1 MKRGGLGGK
10 ASHPIK
16 PEPLG
21 GTNDEEASG
30 RTRKA
35 QAAERETQ
43 EGCPQGR
50 CSHLTPKRKVHAIH
64 ARAHDAPSSEA
75 QDVGSPP
82 HERGPH
88 GRNRR
93 PSAVRAP
100 LRDIPSPHP
109 ALRLPADLDSEISR
123 RRCGRWVDR
132 RHGKSWPCSHWR
144 KERDDRGPPPRA
156 RQLVLLQAAG
166 DLGWTVRLS
175 SRS

>member
-50 CSHLTPKRKVHAIH
+50 CSHLTPKRRVHAIH

-75 QDVGSPP
+75 EGPRCSSQDEREAHPRDPP
-82 HERGPH
+82 GLPL
-88 GRNRR
+88 RN
-93 PSAVRAP
+93 A
-100 LRDIPSPHP
+100 LRDIPPSHP
-109 ALRLPADLDSEISR
+109 ALRLPTGRTDEVPR
-123 RRCGRWVDR
+123 RGDA
-132 RHGKSWPCSHWR
+132 S
-144 KERDDRGPPPRA
+144 
-156 RQLVLLQAAG
+156 AA
-166 DLGWTVRLS
+166 
-175 SRS
+175 